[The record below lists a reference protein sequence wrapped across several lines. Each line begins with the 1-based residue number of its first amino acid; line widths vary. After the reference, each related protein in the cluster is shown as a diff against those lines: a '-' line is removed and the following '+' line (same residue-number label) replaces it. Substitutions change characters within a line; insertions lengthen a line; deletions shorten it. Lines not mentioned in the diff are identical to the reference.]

1 MRRQVNYAR
10 AIPTIER
17 TIAETT
23 DTQSRHEVQSKIVA
37 TGIVVSSLGMPR
49 ERPTGRRP
57 KLAEQHKKRP
67 TETGLD
73 KNSGETS
80 EGNEFGSVPLAR
92 AWRAN
97 GSSHE
102 RISSSMGKP
111 AGLELAIRRK
121 LPSLVRSGR
130 SLIYS
135 STVAQRASTDSS
147 IMNRTSFLR
156 D

>member
-1 MRRQVNYAR
+1 MNYAK
-10 AIPTIER
+10 AIATVER
-17 TIAETT
+17 NTTGAT
-23 DTQSRHEVQSKIVA
+23 DTRYRHEIQSEIVA
-37 TGIVVSSLGMPR
+37 TGSVVPSLGVPR
-49 ERPTGRRP
+49 ERPTGRHP
-57 KLAEQHKKRP
+57 KLAEQRKKP
-67 TETGLD
+67 STETGLD

>member
-1 MRRQVNYAR
+1 MNYAR

-37 TGIVVSSLGMPR
+37 TGIVVPSLGMPR

-57 KLAEQHKKRP
+57 KLAEQHKKRT

-73 KNSGETS
+73 EDFGETS
-80 EGNEFGSVPLAR
+80 KGNEFGSVPLAR

-102 RISSSMGKP
+102 RTRNAMGKP

-121 LPSLVRSGR
+121 LPSLFRSGH
-130 SLIYS
+130 SLIYR
-135 STVAQRASTDSS
+135 STVAQRAATDAS
-147 IMNRTSFLR
+147 ITSR
-156 D
+156 RAIP

>member
-1 MRRQVNYAR
+1 MRTQVNYGR
-10 AIPTIER
+10 AIATIER
-17 TIAETT
+17 PTAEAT
-23 DTQSRHEVQSKIVA
+23 DLRSRLEVQGKIVA
-37 TGIVVSSLGMPR
+37 TGIVVPSLGMPR

-57 KLAEQHKKRP
+57 KLAEQHKKRT

-73 KNSGETS
+73 EDSGETS
-80 EGNEFGSVPLAR
+80 KGNEFGSVPLAR

-102 RISSSMGKP
+102 RTRNAMGKP

-121 LPSLVRSGR
+121 LPSLFRSGH

-135 STVAQRASTDSS
+135 STVAQRAATDAS
-147 IMNRTSFLR
+147 ITSR
-156 D
+156 IAIP